1 MLKVQSSPLSFS
13 ACHGTSTPKS
23 WILSWNF
30 DLCFW
35 GNTSSDVCSSQMPWT
50 PCRRPH
56 QQKPAQPLVVCARC
70 PENSSQ
76 NQLQCFVISRWI
88 ISLTAVEFYASDKR
102 PGPADASAAMLQLRP
117 NRQRWNAWYFS
128 ANNFHKPK
136 NSSKTDWFLWFFENF
151 RVLDCLRKSLV
162 GRIQESNWGLTE
174 HTGTHTGQEMSCL
187 VSFCRT
193 KTNLL
198 SK

>member
-13 ACHGTSTPKS
+13 ACHGTSIPKS

-35 GNTSSDVCSSQMPWT
+35 GNTSSDVCSSQMPWS

-56 QQKPAQPLVVCARC
+56 LQKPAQPLVVCARC
-70 PENSSQ
+70 P
-76 NQLQCFVISRWI
+76 V
-88 ISLTAVEFYASDKR
+88 
-102 PGPADASAAMLQLRP
+102 DASAAMLQLRP

-136 NSSKTDWFLWFFENF
+136 NPSKTDWFLWFGENF
-151 RVLDCLRKSLV
+151 RVLDCLRKSFV